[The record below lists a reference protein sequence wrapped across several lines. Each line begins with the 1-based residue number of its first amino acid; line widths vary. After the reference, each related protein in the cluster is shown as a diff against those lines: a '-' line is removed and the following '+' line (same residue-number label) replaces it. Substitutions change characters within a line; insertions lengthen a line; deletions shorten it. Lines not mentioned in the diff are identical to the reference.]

1 MHNKPPPVERR
12 RFERRPL
19 RHTVSFSPKG
29 GRGPS
34 SWYLG
39 QIRDAGLAGMKISC
53 RQSIKLDKGQ
63 KMMVLCPIDGGT
75 PVWIGAKVAWYDNES
90 RCFGLSYL

>member
-12 RFERRPL
+12 RFERRRL
-19 RHTVSFSPKG
+19 SHAVSFSPKG

-39 QIRDAGLAGMKISC
+39 QIKDAGLAGMKISC

-63 KMMVLCPIDGGT
+63 KIMVLCPIDGNM
-75 PVWIGAKVAWYDNES
+75 PVWIGARVAWYDNEN